1 MRAIKINTEE
11 QTVTEIDLP
20 QQGDGIDI
28 SELAKEIGCTYFEC
42 VRVGDDDIYID
53 DIGRYRTGEQGAF
66 SITGYPE
73 IIIGSAIIIS
83 HDFNGESREPHATVD
98 QIRGDVEFRQLSISE

>member
-20 QQGDGIDI
+20 EQGEGIDI

-53 DIGRYRTGEQGAF
+53 EIGRYRTGEQGAF

-73 IIIGSAIIIS
+73 TIIGNAIILS

-98 QIRGDVEFRQLSISE
+98 QIRGNVKFRKLSISE

>member
-20 QQGDGIDI
+20 QQSEGIDI
-28 SELAKEIGCTYFEC
+28 SALAKEIDCTYFEC
-42 VRVGDDDIYID
+42 VRVGDDDFYID
-53 DIGRYRTGEQGAF
+53 DIGRYKTGEVGAF
-66 SITGYPE
+66 KIEGYPDML
-73 IIIGSAIIIS
+73 IGNAVIMS